1 MNRLSFAVAAA
12 MLALPASAAA
22 APTRGVVL
30 SVNAGHH
37 TIQVVDGKHRAHAYR
52 YRGSLPKLH
61 PGSRISFGHRGHTIN
76 HVRVAPGQARTVS
89 FYGRVVRSNA
99 SGITLR
105 LGGGG
110 TVSFSSKQVSA
121 VRKRINAQW
130 HRWRS
135 LSATALH
142 ATTGNTIVNING
154 LAPGTIVLITATIA
168 DGHTTITV
176 TLPAGSQGS
185 RGGSG
190 GQSGN
195 QSASQT
201 GSGDQSDDN
210 GDDTG
215 GDAVGTITQ
224 LSTTAVT
231 INVGG
236 RSMTFSCDPEDD
248 LTDGFAT
255 GDLVDVTY
263 DSSNGSNQ
271 ASDVEYVE
279 ADATGTVTAVDT
291 TSLTLTNSDTGQTQT
306 IVADPAEDMFD
317 GVSVGDE
324 VVVTYHQSAGQLIAD
339 VVDDETAGN

>member
-1 MNRLSFAVAAA
+1 MNRLPVAVAAA
-12 MLALPASAAA
+12 MLALPASAVA

-30 SVNAGHH
+30 SVNAGRH
-37 TIQVVDGKHRAHAYR
+37 TIQVVDGKHQAHGYR

-61 PGSRISFGHRGHTIN
+61 PGSRISFAHKGRAIGN
-76 HVRVAPGQARTVS
+76 VRVAPGKTVS

-99 SGITLR
+99 SGLTLR
-105 LGGGG
+105 LGDGA
-110 TVSFSSKQVSA
+110 TLSFDATQVST
-121 VRKRINAQW
+121 VRKRVNAQW

-135 LSATALH
+135 LSSAALH
-142 ATTGNTIVNING
+142 VHAGLNIAG
-154 LAPGTIVLITATIA
+154 LAPGTIVLVTETLANGQATIS
-168 DGHTTITV
+168 V
-176 TLPAGSQGS
+176 TLPAGSRGNQRGS
-185 RGGSG
+185 QNGN
-190 GQSGN
+190 QSGN
-195 QSASQT
+195 QNQ
-201 GSGDQSDDN
+201 SGDQSSGSGSDN
-210 GDDTG
+210 GAGT

-236 RSMTFSCDPEDD
+236 HTMTFSCDPAND

-263 DSSNGSNQ
+263 DSSGGSLQ

-291 TSLTLTNSDTGQTQT
+291 SSLTLTNSDTGQTQT
-306 IVADPAEDMFD
+306 IVADPVEGMFD
-317 GVSVGDE
+317 GVSVGDG

>member
-1 MNRLSFAVAAA
+1 MNRLPVAVAAA
-12 MLALPASAAA
+12 MLALPASAVA

-30 SVNAGHH
+30 SVNAGRH
-37 TIQVVDGKHRAHAYR
+37 TIQVVDGKHQAHGYR

-61 PGSRISFGHRGHTIN
+61 PGSRISFAHKGRAIGN
-76 HVRVAPGQARTVS
+76 VRVAPGKTVS

-99 SGITLR
+99 SGLTLR
-105 LGGGG
+105 LGDGA
-110 TVSFSSKQVSA
+110 TLSFDATQVST
-121 VRKRINAQW
+121 VRKRVNAQW

-135 LSATALH
+135 LSSAALH
-142 ATTGNTIVNING
+142 VHGGLNIAG
-154 LAPGTIVLITATIA
+154 LAPGTIVLVTETLANGQATIS
-168 DGHTTITV
+168 V
-176 TLPAGSQGS
+176 TLPAGSRGNQG
-185 RGGSG
+185 GN
-190 GQSGN
+190 QSGN
-195 QSASQT
+195 QNQ
-201 GSGDQSDDN
+201 SGDQSSGSGSDN
-210 GDDTG
+210 GAGT

-224 LSTTAVT
+224 LSTTALT

-236 RSMTFSCDPEDD
+236 HTMTFSCDPAED

-263 DSSNGSNQ
+263 GSSGGSLQ

-291 TSLTLTNSDTGQTQT
+291 SSLTLTNSDTGQTQT
-306 IVADPAEDMFD
+306 IVADPDEGMFD
-317 GVSVGDE
+317 GVSVGDG

>member
-1 MNRLSFAVAAA
+1 MNRLPVAVAAA

-22 APTRGVVL
+22 APTHGVVL
-30 SVNAGHH
+30 SVNAGRH

-52 YRGSLPKLH
+52 YRSSLPKVH
-61 PGSRISFGHRGHTIN
+61 PGSRISFAHKGRTIGN
-76 HVRVAPGQARTVS
+76 VRVAPGKTVS
-89 FYGRVVRSNA
+89 FYGRVVRSSA
-99 SGITLR
+99 SGLTLR
-105 LGGGG
+105 LGDGA
-110 TVSFSSKQVSA
+110 TLSFDSNQVSA
-121 VRKRINAQW
+121 VRKRVNAQW
-130 HRWRS
+130 HKWRS
-135 LSATALH
+135 LSAAALH
-142 ATTGNTIVNING
+142 VHAGLNIAG
-154 LAPGTIVLITATIA
+154 LAPGTTVLVTETIANGHATIS
-168 DGHTTITV
+168 V

-185 RGGSG
+185 RG
-190 GQSGN
+190 N
-195 QSASQT
+195 QNQT
-201 GSGDQSDDN
+201 GSQSSDSNSGGDN
-210 GDDTG
+210 GAGNSGDT
-215 GDAVGTITQ
+215 VGTITQ
-224 LSTTAVT
+224 LSTTGLT

-236 RSMTFSCDPEDD
+236 RTMTFSCDPADD

-263 DSSNGSNQ
+263 DSSGGSLQ

-317 GVSVGDE
+317 GVGVSDE

>member
-1 MNRLSFAVAAA
+1 MNRLPVAVAAA
-12 MLALPASAAA
+12 MLALPASAVA

-37 TIQVVDGKHRAHAYR
+37 TIQVVDGKHQAHAYR

-61 PGSRISFGHRGHTIN
+61 PGSRISFAHKGRAIGN
-76 HVRVAPGQARTVS
+76 VRVAPGKTVS

-99 SGITLR
+99 GGLTLR
-105 LGGGG
+105 LNDGA
-110 TVSFSSKQVSA
+110 TVSFDSTQVSA
-121 VRKRINAQW
+121 VRKRVNAQW

-135 LSATALH
+135 LTSAALH
-142 ATTGNTIVNING
+142 VHAGLNIAG
-154 LAPGTIVLITATIA
+154 VAPGTIVLVTETISGGHATIS
-168 DGHTTITV
+168 V
-176 TLPAGSQGS
+176 TLPAGNRSGNH
-185 RGGSG
+185 SG
-190 GQSGN
+190 GQGPN
-195 QSASQT
+195 QSANQSQ
-201 GSGDQSDDN
+201 GGDQASGN
-210 GDDTG
+210 SAGAGTG

-224 LSTTAVT
+224 LSTTGLT

-236 RSMTFSCDPEDD
+236 RTMTFSCDPADD

-263 DSSNGSNQ
+263 DSSGGSLQ

-279 ADATGTVTAVDT
+279 VDVTGTVTAVDT
-291 TSLTLTNSDTGQTQT
+291 SSLTLTNSDTGQTQT
-306 IVADPAEDMFD
+306 IVADPDEDMFD
-317 GVSVGDE
+317 GVSVGDG

>member
-1 MNRLSFAVAAA
+1 

-37 TIQVVDGKHRAHAYR
+37 TLQVVDGKHRAHAYR
-52 YRGSLPKLH
+52 YRGSLPKVH
-61 PGSRISFGHRGHTIN
+61 PGSRISFAHKGHTIN
-76 HVRVAPGQARTVS
+76 NVRVSPGRTVS

-99 SGITLR
+99 NGLTLR
-105 LGGGG
+105 LSDGA
-110 TVSFSSKQVSA
+110 TVSLLSKQVSA
-121 VRKRINAQW
+121 VRKRMNAQW

-135 LSATALH
+135 LSASTLH
-142 ATTGNTIVNING
+142 VNIGGATLNSNG
-154 LAPGTIVLITATIA
+154 LAPGTLVLITETIA
-168 DGHTTITV
+168 NGHTTITV

-185 RGGSG
+185 RGSQGS
-190 GQSGN
+190 N
-195 QSASQT
+195 Q
-201 GSGDQSDDN
+201 SGDQTGTGDQSGDN
-210 GDDTG
+210 GGDTG

-224 LSTTAVT
+224 LSTTALTV
-231 INVGG
+231 NAGG
-236 RSMTFSCDPEDD
+236 RSMTFSCDPADD
-248 LTDGFAT
+248 LTDGFAV

-263 DSSNGSNQ
+263 DTSSGSPM

-291 TSLTLTNSDTGQTQT
+291 ASLTLTNSDTGQTQT
-306 IVADPAEDMFD
+306 IVADPAEDMFN
-317 GVSVGDE
+317 GVSVGDG

>member
-1 MNRLSFAVAAA
+1 MNRLPVAVAAA
-12 MLALPASAAA
+12 MLALPAGAAA

-37 TIQVVDGKHRAHAYR
+37 MIQVVDGKHQAHGYR
-52 YRGSLPKLH
+52 YRGSLPRLH
-61 PGSRISFGHRGHTIN
+61 PGSRISFAHKGRAIAN
-76 HVRVAPGQARTVS
+76 VRVAPGKTVR

-105 LGGGG
+105 LTDGA
-110 TVSFSSKQVSA
+110 TVSFNANQVSA
-121 VRKRINAQW
+121 VSKRVNAQW

-135 LSATALH
+135 LSAAALH
-142 ATTGNTIVNING
+142 VHAGLNIAG
-154 LAPGTIVLITATIA
+154 LAPGTIVFVTETISGGHATIS
-168 DGHTTITV
+168 V
-176 TLPAGSQGS
+176 TLPAGN
-185 RGGSG
+185 R
-190 GQSGN
+190 SGN
-195 QSASQT
+195 QRGKQSGVQ
-201 GSGDQSDDN
+201 SGDQNQADN
-210 GDDTG
+210 GSDNGAGTG

-224 LSTTAVT
+224 LSTTALT
-231 INVGG
+231 INAGG
-236 RSMTFSCDPEDD
+236 RTMTFSCDPEDD

-263 DSSNGSNQ
+263 DSSGGSLQ

-291 TSLTLTNSDTGQTQT
+291 SSITLTNSDTGQTQT
-306 IVADPAEDMFD
+306 IVADPDEDMFD
-317 GVSVGDE
+317 GVSVGDG

>member
-52 YRGSLPKLH
+52 YRGSLPRMH
-61 PGSRISFGHRGHTIN
+61 PGSRISFAQRGHTIHN
-76 HVRVAPGQARTVS
+76 VRVSPGKTVS

-105 LGGGG
+105 LTDGG

-121 VRKRINAQW
+121 VRKRMNAQW

-135 LSATALH
+135 LSATTLH
-142 ATTGNTIVNING
+142 ATTGKTVVNTNG
-154 LAPGTIVLITATIA
+154 LAPGTIVLVTETISN
-168 DGHTTITV
+168 GHTTITV

-190 GQSGN
+190 GQSSN
-195 QSASQT
+195 QSTSQT
-201 GSGDQSDDN
+201 GGGDQSGDN

-224 LSTTAVT
+224 LSTTALT

-236 RSMTFSCDPEDD
+236 RTMTFSCDPADD

-263 DSSNGSNQ
+263 DSSSGSLQ

-306 IVADPAEDMFD
+306 IVADPDEDMFD